1 MVDFEA
7 AVLAGPFGSAVGA
20 AQHAGELFGVFAFAS
35 SGALLAVRRD
45 FDIFGIVVLA
55 CATALGGGIIR
66 DLLIGRTPP
75 AAFVDLSYLWTAVLA
90 AAVIFFWHPSRRLTR
105 GPLEVADA
113 FGLGLFC
120 VTGTV
125 IAYSRG
131 LGAPSAALLGLVT
144 AIGGGVIRDLL
155 GGQTPNVLRP
165 DQIYAVPALAG
176 AVATATLLH
185 FGVYQAWTGA
195 LAALGAIA
203 FRLLALRFGWH
214 APQARRYPRT
224 RPPADPTLPRPS

>member
-1 MVDFEA
+1 MVDF
-7 AVLAGPFGSAVGA
+7 VGVAGHFGSAVDA
-20 AQHAGELFGVFAFAS
+20 AQHIGELFGVFAFAC
-35 SGALLAVRRD
+35 SGALLAVRRN

-55 CATALGGGIIR
+55 AGTALGGGIIR

-75 AAFVDLSYLWTAVLA
+75 AAFVDLTFLWTALLA
-90 AAVIFFWHPSRRLTR
+90 AVLIFFWHPPHRLTR

-131 LGAPSAALLGLVT
+131 LGAPSAALLGVVT

-155 GGQTPNVLRP
+155 GGQTPDVLRP
-165 DQIYAVPALAG
+165 EQIYAVPALVG
-176 AVATATLLH
+176 AITTATLLH
-185 FGVYQAWTGA
+185 FGVYQAWTGL
-195 LAALGAIA
+195 LAASGAIA

-214 APQARRYPRT
+214 APQARRYPR
-224 RPPADPTLPRPS
+224 PPAGPTSPS

>member
-1 MVDFEA
+1 MVDGVWA
-7 AVLAGPFGSAVGA
+7 AQFGSAVDA
-20 AQHAGELFGVFAFAS
+20 VQHVGELFGVFAFAS

-55 CATALGGGIIR
+55 CSTALGGGIIR
-66 DLLIGRTPP
+66 DLVIGRTPA

-90 AAVIFFWHPSRRLTR
+90 AVIIFFWHPPRRLTR

-165 DQIYAVPALAG
+165 DQIYALPALAG
-176 AVATATLLH
+176 AIATAALLH

-195 LAALGAIA
+195 LAASGAIA

-214 APQARRYPRT
+214 APQARRYSRT
-224 RPPADPTLPRPS
+224 RPPADPTLPHPS

>member
-1 MVDFEA
+1 MVEFGA
-7 AVLAGPFGSAVGA
+7 GGVALAGYFGSAVGA
-20 AQHAGELFGVFAFAS
+20 VQHVGELFGVFAFAS

-55 CATALGGGIIR
+55 CSTALGGGVIR

-75 AAFVDLSYLWTAVLA
+75 AAFVDLSYLWTALFA
-90 AAVIFFWHPSRRLTR
+90 ALVIFFWHPSRRLTK

-125 IAYSRG
+125 VAYTAG
-131 LGAPSAALLGLVT
+131 AGAPSAALLGLVT

-165 DQIYAVPALAG
+165 DQIYAVPALLG
-176 AVATATLLH
+176 AVCTAVLLH
-185 FGVYQAWTGA
+185 FDLYRAWTGA
-195 LAALGAIA
+195 LAALGAIG
-203 FRLLALRFGWH
+203 FRLLALRFHWH
-214 APQARRYPRT
+214 APQARRRPEPRGQIT
-224 RPPADPTLPRPS
+224 